1 MKVLLI
7 NGSPHAHGCTRTAL
21 DIVARELERNGIET
35 EVVHVGHKDIRGCIG
50 CYKCRELGRCV
61 FDNDLVNGRSSESHQ
76 ARLDGRVVTDV
87 DVINEVA
94 KKFEEADGLVIGSPV
109 YYAGPNGTLISFLN
123 RLFFSTSFPKRFKVG
138 AAVVSARRTGTGNTL
153 DQLNKYFLHG
163 EMPVASSRYWNEV
176 HGNTPEEV
184 LQDEEGCQIMR
195 VLGRNMAFLIKA
207 IARQREAVGL
217 PEQEPKRIATNFI
230 K

>member
-21 DIVARELERNGIET
+21 DIVAVELERNGIET

-61 FDNDLVNGRSSESHQ
+61 FNNDMV
-76 ARLDGRVVTDV
+76 
-87 DVINEVA
+87 NEVA
-94 KKFEEADGLVIGSPV
+94 KKLEEADGLVIGSPV

-123 RLFFSTSFPKRFKVG
+123 RLFFSASFEKRFKVG
-138 AAVVSARRTGTGNTL
+138 AAVVSARRMGTTATL

-163 EMPVASSRYWNEV
+163 EMPVVASRYWNAV
-176 HGNTPEEV
+176 HVNNPEEV
-184 LQDEEGCQIMR
+184 MKDEEGLQTMH
-195 VLGRNMAFLIKA
+195 VLGRNMAFLIRA
-207 IARQREAVGL
+207 IAREREAVGL
-217 PEQEPKRIATNFI
+217 PETDPTRIATNFI
-230 K
+230 R

>member
-61 FDNDLVNGRSSESHQ
+61 FDKDEV
-76 ARLDGRVVTDV
+76 
-87 DVINEVA
+87 NEVA

-109 YYAGPNGTLISFLN
+109 YYAGPNGTLISFLY

-138 AAVVSARRTGTGNTL
+138 AAVASARRAGTGNTL
-153 DQLNKYFLHG
+153 DLLNKYFLHG

-184 LQDEEGCQIMR
+184 IQDEEGCQIMR

-207 IARQREAVGL
+207 IARQREAEGL
-217 PEQEPKRIATNFI
+217 PEQEPKRIATNFVRSES
-230 K
+230 